1 MADCKS
7 LAEISKLSDD
17 DIVRIYLAERGL
29 VAVERHLAE
38 TLAVPEI
45 GVAYYDPRLDRY
57 FDKKRWREPKV
68 A

>member
-1 MADCKS
+1 MDGCKS
-7 LAEISKLSDD
+7 LTEISKLSDD

-38 TLAVPEI
+38 PLAVSGP
-45 GVAYYDPRLDRY
+45 AYYDPRLDRY